1 MIAVILSFS
10 DDPARLELRP
20 GHRERAA
27 ELHAQGVLLAGG
39 PFADQS
45 GALLLFSTDDMSV
58 VRAALDADPYYA
70 APGVQVVTVQPW
82 TIATGA
88 IPGAAS

>member
-20 GHRERAA
+20 QHREQAA
-27 ELHAQGVLLAGG
+27 ALHERGLLMAGG

-45 GALLLFSTDDMSV
+45 GALLLFSTDDV
-58 VRAALDADPYYA
+58 AAVQALIAADPYYS
-70 APGVQVVTVQPW
+70 APGVQVTTVQPW

-88 IPGAAS
+88 IPQAS

>member
-1 MIAVILSFS
+1 MIAVTLSFS

-20 GHRERAA
+20 GHRDRAA
-27 ELHAQGVLLAGG
+27 ALHEQGVLLAGG

-45 GALLLFSTDDMSV
+45 GALLLFSTDDMAV
-58 VRAALDADPYYA
+58 VQAAIADDPYYS

-82 TIATGA
+82 TIATGG
-88 IPGAAS
+88 IPGQAS